1 MYYFW
6 FVQRYYR
13 ANAALQ
19 PKGLD
24 DDRTTTQPATVEPLA
39 KHEAKIV
46 RWRDVADIEGLLAV
60 VWSR

>member
-6 FVQRYYR
+6 FVKRYYR

-24 DDRTTTQPATVEPLA
+24 DDRTTTQPATVEPLPST
-39 KHEAKIV
+39 KPRSCGGET
-46 RWRDVADIEGLLAV
+46 
-60 VWSR
+60 